1 MQAKLELGP
10 STWVSGEPLELF
22 NDSSSRLRP
31 IDRSGRCA
39 YLCAERKEPLVSK
52 DCRLGEEEAL
62 GVPERS
68 AF

>member
-31 IDRSGRCA
+31 IDP
-39 YLCAERKEPLVSK
+39 Y
-52 DCRLGEEEAL
+52 AL
-62 GVPERS
+62 YI
-68 AF
+68 FFFLT